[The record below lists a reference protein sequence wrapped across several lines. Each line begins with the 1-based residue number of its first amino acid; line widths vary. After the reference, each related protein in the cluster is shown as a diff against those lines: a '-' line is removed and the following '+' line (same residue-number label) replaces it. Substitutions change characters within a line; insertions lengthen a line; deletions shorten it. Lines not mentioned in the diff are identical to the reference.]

1 MRAVQVERAHSRAG
15 EEVGYGEGM
24 TFIIYSTKE
33 RDQRLLFYKTEE
45 DKLDLWLMVADF
57 VSCAKEFDKTYED
70 AQRLLK
76 SIWENCEI
84 GTTQ

>member
-1 MRAVQVERAHSRAG
+1 
-15 EEVGYGEGM
+15 M
-24 TFIIYSTKE
+24 TLVTYTTEE
-33 RDQRLLFYKTEE
+33 RDQRLISYITENN
-45 DKLDLWLMVADF
+45 KIDLWLMMADF
-57 VSCAKEFDKTYED
+57 VSYAKEFNKTYDD